1 MESSCDEKMAQAS
14 VQTNLERNV
23 DPLVFLNGG
32 CCSYGGS
39 VDSQVAVFG
48 ELLRQISPLL
58 SEKPEDILWFF
69 VSMEEIY
76 KVGLVIDCVF
86 IMRILPLVSGRL
98 LSFFGECLSATC
110 SWAECKAQFWGEYFP
125 YIVKERLYMYIYL
138 IFWMICLLV
147 IY

>member
-23 DPLVFLNGG
+23 DPLVYQNGG
-32 CCSYGGS
+32 SCSHGGS
-39 VDSQVAVFG
+39 VDSQAAVIG

-58 SEKPEDILWFF
+58 SEKSEDILWFF
-69 VSMEEIY
+69 VRLEEIY
-76 KVGLVIDCVF
+76 KVGLVIDHVF

-98 LSFFGECLSATC
+98 LSFFGGVQHVAGRSV
-110 SWAECKAQFWGEYFP
+110 KAQFWGEYFP
-125 YIVKERLYMYIYL
+125 SIVKDILYMYIYL
-138 IFWMICLLV
+138 IFWMICPLV